1 MVVQPFDIEGQLPVE
16 FNFLTVVT
24 LENFSVRESRQLTH
38 KGSALGITGIAVG
51 IATPTFSF
59 RLPILATPI
68 MTEINAQQLMSS
80 VPKPGQKFVMSFR
93 NSVGARKT
101 MIGCRLGE
109 RSYSN
114 TPIPGDAGGEFSG
127 AFEELID
134 S

>member
-1 MVVQPFDIEGQLPVE
+1 MAVQPFDIEGQLPVE

-38 KGSALGITGIAVG
+38 KGSAKGITGIAVG

-68 MTEINAQQLMSS
+68 MTELNAQQLMSS
-80 VPKPGQKFVMSFR
+80 VPKPGQKFVMAFR

-101 MIGCRLGE
+101 MVGCRLGE

-114 TPIPGDAGGEFSG
+114 TPIPGDASAEFSG
-127 AFEELID
+127 AFEELLD